1 MKIAIIYNP
10 KTNKYQETLNA
21 LVNILKP
28 TGNEFDVFDMENL
41 KRGFDFAFV
50 IGGDGTILKAA
61 RFYSEE
67 ETVIMGINTGRLG
80 FLSQAG
86 VSELSKITNA
96 VLNNKIKTET
106 RIMIKTEDY
115 SALNDIV
122 IKGYS
127 NSRTLKF
134 YLKINNKFVCDYVAD
149 GLIVAT
155 PTGSTAYGLSAGG
168 PVLTPELNAL
178 VIVPICPHTL
188 TARPIV
194 VPANEKITITA
205 AEGDL
210 TIITDGIDTGLR
222 KNIVDI
228 HVSERMAKLAFLED
242 ENFYTVLRNKLHW
255 GVSPVNN

>member
-10 KTNKYQETLNA
+10 KTNRYQETLNG
-21 LVNILKP
+21 LTNILKP
-28 TGNEFDVFDMENL
+28 TGNDFDVFDMNNL
-41 KRGFDFAFV
+41 KKGYDFAFV
-50 IGGDGTILKAA
+50 IGGDGTILKTA
-61 RFYSEE
+61 RFYSDEN
-67 ETVIMGINTGRLG
+67 TVIMGINTGRLG

-86 VSELSKITNA
+86 ISELSKITTA
-96 VLNNKIKTET
+96 VLNNKIKVEN
-106 RIMIKTEDY
+106 RIMIKTEDS
-115 SALNDIV
+115 SALNDVV

-134 YLKINNKFVCDYVAD
+134 YLKINDKFVCDYVAD

-194 VPANEKITITA
+194 VPADEKITITS

-222 KNIVDI
+222 KNAVDI
-228 HVSERMAKLAFLED
+228 KVSDKRAKLAFLED

-255 GVSPVNN
+255 GVSPINN

>member
-10 KTNKYQETLNA
+10 KTNKYQETLSG
-21 LVNILKP
+21 LTNILKP
-28 TGNEFDVFDMENL
+28 TDNVFEVFDMDNL
-41 KRGFDFAFV
+41 KEGFDFAFV

-61 RFYSEE
+61 RFYSNEN
-67 ETVIMGINTGRLG
+67 TVIMGINTGRLG

-86 VSELSKITNA
+86 ISELTKITTA
-96 VLNNKIKTET
+96 VLNNKIKVEN
-106 RIMIKTEDY
+106 RIMIETENY

-168 PVLTPELNAL
+168 PVLTPELNTI

-194 VPANEKITITA
+194 IPAEEKITITA

-222 KNIVDI
+222 KNAVDI
-228 HVSERMAKLAFLED
+228 NVSSKQAKLAFLED

-255 GVSPVNN
+255 GVSPTNN